1 MFTVDSKRLSPTLTK
16 SNIVDVET
24 SDIKLFYFNF
34 YKNIQEPSF
43 NSVIWVVIL

>member
-16 SNIVDVET
+16 SIIVDVET

-34 YKNIQEPSF
+34 YKNIQEPSI